1 MCREHHQHSE
11 LFQEIYWILDEK
23 YHPCPR
29 WFVLS
34 STILLPSIQHKLVRV
49 LCCTLISLLY
59 SLWYV
64 LPWSITKFY
73 VKYVVRISPPRMTSW
88 YGDTSP
94 HHHSFLVPVLFLKGI
109 PTNGQWGV
117 NSKLLATLL
126 LWSLLLI
133 ESSFEHW
140 SCYLVQIPGYT
151 LLSLFS
157 CVCFPRAYIIISFD
171 PTNDI
176 SLFT

>member
-1 MCREHHQHSE
+1 M
-11 LFQEIYWILDEK
+11 ILINT
-23 YHPCPR
+23 
-29 WFVLS
+29 
-34 STILLPSIQHKLVRV
+34 TILSLV
-49 LCCTLISLLY
+49 L
-59 SLWYV
+59 
-64 LPWSITKFY
+64 
-73 VKYVVRISPPRMTSW
+73 
-88 YGDTSP
+88 
-94 HHHSFLVPVLFLKGI
+94 VLFLTGK
-109 PTNGQWGV
+109 PTNGLWGV

-171 PTNDI
+171 PPHDYLLVHI
-176 SLFT
+176 IVEIHLFGILDEWSLSPSSTSSSSPWLMMNYCFETCSYSSFPENLTMSSRQLCYPFSSQASWVWHILTPTRSESRSDMMVGIYFQEL